1 MSNALKN
8 RIGQGVDIHQLV
20 AGTPLIIGGVSIP
33 FPNGSKGHSDGDV
46 LYHAIVD
53 AILGA
58 LALGDLGQ
66 HFPSDDER
74 WRNAASR
81 KFLEHAKHLM
91 QEKGYTAVNIDA
103 TVILQTPELR
113 SYILDMRENIAHFLS
128 ISVDAVSVKATTTDH
143 LGFTGS
149 SEGIVATAVLL
160 LTEIDGH

>member
-8 RIGQGVDIHQLV
+8 RIGQGVDAHELV

-33 FPNGSKGHSDGDV
+33 SPNGSKGHSDGDV

-74 WRNAASR
+74 WRDAASR

-103 TVILQTPELR
+103 TVILQTPEIR
-113 SYILDMRENIAHFLS
+113 SYILEMRGNIAHFLS
-128 ISVDAVSVKATTTDH
+128 ISVDTVSVKATTSDR

-149 SEGIVATAVLL
+149 GDGIAATAVAL
-160 LTEIDGH
+160 LTKKK

>member
-1 MSNALKN
+1 MSNALNN
-8 RIGQGVDIHQLV
+8 RIGQGVDVHQLV

-58 LALGDLGQ
+58 LALGDIGQ

-74 WRNAASR
+74 WRNASSR

-91 QEKGYTAVNIDA
+91 QKKEYMAANIDA

-113 SYILDMRENIAHFLS
+113 SYISEMRENVARFLS
-128 ISVDAVSVKATTTDH
+128 ISVDAVSVKATTTDR

-149 SEGIVATAVLL
+149 GDGIVATAVVL
-160 LTEIDGH
+160 LTKKNGN